1 MMRNVRSFAGICTLV
16 LPAAWLATTEACA
29 QESPPFQHA
38 SPELVQLA
46 EEFRA
51 FRSPLF
57 RPRTWTPTHRV
68 DGVPDYA
75 TVVREQREGLTR
87 FQERLGALE
96 PASWPVHDRVD
107 YLVLRSEM
115 DDVFF
120 EQHVLR
126 EVETNPSY
134 YVEQAIN
141 GVAREMGDVVPYSTQ
156 KAEAIIAAFE
166 RTGPILKQAAGNI
179 VLAETAPEFGQMGMR
194 HVKNI
199 RAQYAAGVQLLE
211 PHFPASH
218 RARLGS
224 AAEQAAIELEKYGT
238 WIEANLSQMK
248 GQAHVGRKNMEWYF
262 QRVNFSPWNVEELLF
277 LGEMEKN
284 RFLMS
289 IEVEEAVNQGLKE
302 LTMPTTDEMIEWFRL
317 TYLQTKY
324 WLKDT
329 DLISFHPYIGES
341 YLQAGAWQEP
351 FGSLGNRPGLVGF
364 PTEPQPENTKRL
376 FVVPQGNWFT
386 ETYWERTM
394 RLDPIT
400 DYQHSDWPG
409 HYFEAQVNKRNPCP
423 IRAVHKD
430 TGFSQGWAHYWE
442 ELFLDMG
449 YPYLRGP
456 RTRELTYNFLL
467 LRAVRIPL
475 DIYLSTGEH
484 SVDEAVQYQI
494 DRVPTMEE
502 HISRAEVD
510 MYVRWPYQATSY
522 IVGKKQIEQMLAE
535 TIVKGDYGV
544 NWREFHD
551 AMLQYGQIPLALVR
565 WELTGNSDQVE
576 EFWKDPDR
584 PSTE

>member
-1 MMRNVRSFAGICTLV
+1 MKIRPITMSLPAGIIAGFLA
-16 LPAAWLATTEACA
+16 LPAMA
-29 QESPPFQHA
+29 QEESDAIHV

-57 RPRTWTPTHRV
+57 RPRTWRPNAIG
-68 DGVPDYA
+68 DEIPDFA
-75 TVVREQREGLTR
+75 AIVEEQTAGLAEFR
-87 FQERLGALE
+87 RRLNALDRTG
-96 PASWPVHDRVD
+96 WPVHDQVD
-107 YLVLRSEM
+107 YLLLRSEL
-115 DDVFF
+115 DDVYF
-120 EQHVLR
+120 EHRILR
-126 EVETNPSY
+126 EFETNAGF
-134 YVEQAIN
+134 YVEHAIN
-141 GVAREMGDVVPYSTQ
+141 GVAREMGDIVPYSEE

-166 RTGPILKQAAGNI
+166 RTDGILQQGLENI
-179 VLAETAPEFGQMGMR
+179 ILEDAAPELAHASLR
-194 HVKNI
+194 HVEDI
-199 RAQYAAGVQLLE
+199 RVKYAAGVDLLE
-211 PHFPASH
+211 PHLPESH
-218 RARLGS
+218 RDRLRT
-224 AAEQAAIELEKYGT
+224 AATDAAIALEQNGE
-238 WIEANLSQMK
+238 WIERNLPNMQ
-248 GQAHVGRKNMEWYF
+248 GAPNVGIDNMEWYF
-262 QRVNFSPWNVEELLF
+262 ERVNFSPWNTGELLAM
-277 LGEMEKN
+277 GEYEKN

-289 IEVEEAVNQGLKE
+289 IAVEEKLNEGMKDIR
-302 LTMPTTDEMIEWFRL
+302 MPTTEEWIEWFRL

-324 WLKDT
+324 WLEDM
-329 DLISFHPYIGES
+329 DLISFLPYIGES
-341 YLQAGAWQEP
+341 YLQLGTWQEP
-351 FGSLGNRPGLVGF
+351 FGGVGNRPGLLGF

-376 FVVPQGNWFT
+376 FVVPEGHWFT
-386 ETYWERTM
+386 TTYWERIM

-409 HYFEAQVNKRNPCP
+409 HYFEAEVTQRNACP
-423 IRAVHKD
+423 IRARHRD

-475 DIYLSTGEH
+475 DIYLSTGEL

-510 MYVRWPYQATSY
+510 LYVRWPYQATSY

-535 TIVKGDYGV
+535 TYVAGDYAID
-544 NWREFHD
+544 WREFHD
-551 AMLQYGQIPLALVR
+551 ELLSYGQIPLALVR

-576 EFWKDPDR
+576 RFWDSPEM
-584 PSTE
+584 PSAD